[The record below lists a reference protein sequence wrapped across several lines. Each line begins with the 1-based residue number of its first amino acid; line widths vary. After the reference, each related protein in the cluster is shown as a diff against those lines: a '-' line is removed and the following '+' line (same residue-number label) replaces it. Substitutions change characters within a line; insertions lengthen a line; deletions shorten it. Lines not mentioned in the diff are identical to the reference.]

1 MATVDSKP
9 SFSNVLINSITAD
22 TIWGE
27 TNLQYFFGSGAG
39 ALALDS
45 EFADAFGEKFNG
57 NPDAVFAFKGIARAA
72 YVSLSN
78 VSALTLTETTDTSVA
93 DLVLVS
99 SAKDKSGDL
108 EGFFQFPDTTH
119 RDGDANDSWQIGAF
133 NSGMKSLTTA
143 PEKGGGQY
151 ANWTIFHEIGHSMG
165 LMHTHQ
171 EIDGNPPLETVG
183 QAMDNERYSVMSYN
197 GASNHNNYGHAVS
210 YMALD
215 VAALQA
221 LYGAPEYAATDS
233 TYSLLDAKQAKLN
246 LTEGDTAIG
255 RALYCIWDSGGE
267 DTVSYGGGKAATMIN
282 LNAATLDTTG
292 NSESLARL
300 IVDVEG
306 TSYFDRLANSLQLDI
321 TSEWRNAGGS
331 WSKVLVEGNHGL
343 VGNGGGYAI
352 ANGAEIENA
361 RGGAGGDLL
370 IGNELGN
377 FLFGANGRDTLLG
390 GDGDDTLRGGNGKD
404 ILIGGD
410 GADTFVFSEGGDV
423 IKDFNAGEG
432 DTLVGDWP
440 IG

>member
-1 MATVDSKP
+1 MATTGQRPVFENIIVD
-9 SFSNVLINSITAD
+9 SITAEV
-22 TIWGE
+22 IWAE
-27 TNLQYFFGSGAG
+27 TGLQYFFGGQD

-57 NPDAVFAFKGIARAA
+57 NPDAVFAFKSIAGKA
-72 YVSLSN
+72 YVSLAN
-78 VSALTLTETTDTSVA
+78 VSGLTLTETLDTALA

-99 SAKDKSGDL
+99 SSKDKSGDL
-108 EGFFQFPDTTH
+108 EGFFNFPDTAH
-119 RDGDANDSWQIGAF
+119 HDGDANDSWQIGAF
-133 NSGMKSLTTA
+133 NSGMKSLTTN

-171 EIDGNPPLETVG
+171 ETEGNPALETIG
-183 QAMDNERYSVMSYN
+183 KAMDNERYSVMSYN

-221 LYGAPEYAATDS
+221 LYGAPEYASEDS
-233 TYSLLDAKQAKLN
+233 TYRLLDARQAKLD

-255 RALYCIWDSGGE
+255 RALYCIWDSGGV
-267 DTVSYGGGKAATMIN
+267 DTISYSGTQRGTMIN
-282 LNAATLDTTG
+282 LNAATLDT
-292 NSESLARL
+292 SALSDSLGRV
-300 IVDVEG
+300 IEDVES
-306 TSYFDRLANSLQLDI
+306 TSYFAKLSKSLQLDI

-331 WSKVLVEGNHGL
+331 WSEVLVQGKNGL
-343 VGNGGGYAI
+343 IGNGGGYSI

-361 RGGAGGDLL
+361 TGGRGNDLL
-370 IGNELGN
+370 IGNEFGN
-377 FLFGANGRDTLLG
+377 LLAGAAGKDTLLG
-390 GDGDDTLRGGNGKD
+390 GDGDDTLRGGKGRD

-410 GADTFVFSEGGDV
+410 GADAFIYSSGGDR
-423 IKDFNAGEG
+423 IRDFNAEEG

-440 IG
+440 MG